1 MKKNKKSN
9 IEYFLDEA
17 KEQRLQL
24 LKKTC
29 EHMLRKNIKITPT
42 TVADHMLNLATK
54 NEQKYILKKDALR
67 LKHLKWRSIID
78 EYEKMRL
85 SNPINM
91 QNKKIDV
98 KFADQRLSQ
107 QNLLLREKV
116 VELSE
121 EVTILK
127 AALRRRDV
135 AQKKPI
141 SQNISNEIDMVP
153 VDDETDYKNILSGV
167 ILQLI
172 RSTHLTE
179 LDKQGNLKVFGKDGK
194 VMLLTSKIMKK
205 LNIYG

>member
-1 MKKNKKSN
+1 MEKNKKSN
-9 IEYFLDEA
+9 IEYFLEEA

-29 EHMLRKNIKITPT
+29 EYMLRKNIKITPT
-42 TVADHMLNLATK
+42 TVADHMLDLATK
-54 NEQKYILKKDALR
+54 NEQKYVLKKDALR
-67 LKHLKWRSIID
+67 LKHLRWRSIID

-85 SNPINM
+85 SNPINI

-107 QNLLLREKV
+107 QNLLLREKI

-127 AALRRRDV
+127 AALRRKDV
-135 AQKKPI
+135 AQKKPN
-141 SQNISNEIDMVP
+141 SQNLSNEINMVP

-172 RSTHLTE
+172 RNTHLTE

-194 VMLLTSKIMKK
+194 IMLLTSKIMKK

>member
-1 MKKNKKSN
+1 MEKNKKSN

-17 KEQRLQL
+17 KEQRLKL

-42 TVADHMLNLATK
+42 AVADHMLNSATK

-67 LKHLKWRSIID
+67 LKHLRWRSIID

-85 SNPINM
+85 SNPINI

-116 VELSE
+116 TELSE

-127 AALRRRDV
+127 AALRRKNIT
-135 AQKKPI
+135 QNKPTSQDI
-141 SQNISNEIDMVP
+141 SSEINMVP
-153 VDDETDYKNILSGV
+153 VEDETDYKNILSGV

-172 RSTHLTE
+172 RNTHLTE
-179 LDKQGNLKVFGKDGK
+179 LDEQGNLKVFGKDGK
-194 VMLLTSKIMKK
+194 IMLLTSKIMKK

>member
-1 MKKNKKSN
+1 MEKNKKSN

-17 KEQRLQL
+17 KEKRLKL

-29 EHMLRKNIKITPT
+29 EHMLHKNIKITPT
-42 TVADHMLNLATK
+42 SVAEYMLDLATK
-54 NEQKYILKKDALR
+54 NEQKYVLKKDALR
-67 LKHLKWRSIID
+67 LKHLRWRSIID

-85 SNPINM
+85 NNPINIR
-91 QNKKIDV
+91 NKKIDV

-127 AALRRRDV
+127 AALRRKDV
-135 AQKKPI
+135 AQEKRS
-141 SQNISNEIDMVP
+141 SQDVSNEINMIP

-172 RSTHLTE
+172 RNTHLTE
-179 LDKQGNLKVFGKDGK
+179 LDKQGNLKVFGKNGK
-194 VMLLTSKIMKK
+194 IMLLTSKIMKK

>member
-1 MKKNKKSN
+1 MEKNKKSN

-42 TVADHMLNLATK
+42 TVADHMINLATK

-135 AQKKPI
+135 AQKKPN
-141 SQNISNEIDMVP
+141 SLFHRSH
-153 VDDETDYKNILSGV
+153 V
-167 ILQLI
+167 II
-172 RSTHLTE
+172 IINSKAIT
-179 LDKQGNLKVFGKDGK
+179 LKICHEQPSICLANRTF
-194 VMLLTSKIMKK
+194 
-205 LNIYG
+205 